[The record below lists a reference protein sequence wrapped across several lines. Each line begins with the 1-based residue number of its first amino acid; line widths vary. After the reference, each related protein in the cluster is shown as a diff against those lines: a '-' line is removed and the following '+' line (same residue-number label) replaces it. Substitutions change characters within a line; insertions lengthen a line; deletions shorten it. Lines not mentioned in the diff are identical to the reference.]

1 MLTPEQQMAHKE
13 STAFVS
19 ESVVTDDVRED
30 LARLGWMIHQES
42 GK

>member
-1 MLTPEQQMAHKE
+1 MAHKE

-30 LARLGWMIHQES
+30 LAHLGWSVIPE
-42 GK
+42 